1 MALRVM
7 AMAEIRLEVLLEV
20 ARSGETVAAVC
31 KRHGISRETYYV
43 YRRRF
48 QAEGIEGLEP
58 RSRQPV
64 NQPQRMPATI
74 EERVCL
80 LRKEHP
86 RWGARRIRT
95 ELMRKGVRAP
105 AVSSIHRALVR
116 NNLVALQPTRPRP
129 ATQRFERASP
139 NELWQVDFTQ
149 LVLADE
155 SPVWAMDILDDHAR
169 FCLALRLGEGP
180 TGQAAWECFEWA
192 VARYGLPAQVLS
204 DNGSCFTG
212 RLLSGGGTVEFERRL
227 ATLGVKLL
235 HSRPYHPQTLGKLER
250 FHRTEKEWLAD
261 HPRPET
267 AEQMQELLDE
277 FRVHYNVERPHQ
289 GIADATPAER
299 YRAMVPDLAP
309 DPLPGPLPDAAH
321 PTGAIV
327 RRVSNWGV
335 LSYRRHSINVGT
347 IWAGHLLRIT
357 EIDGVVHCFYGE
369 QLVRALVVDMDQR
382 YQRKGTY
389 TIQRGGRP
397 RKANLKNP

>member
-7 AMAEIRLEVLLEV
+7 AMAEMRLEVLLEA
-20 ARSGETVAAVC
+20 ARSGETVTAVC
-31 KRHGISRETYYV
+31 KRHGISRETFYV
-43 YRRRF
+43 YLRRF
-48 QAEGIEGLEP
+48 RAEGTEGLEP

-74 EERVCL
+74 EEQICRF
-80 LRKEHP
+80 RKDHP
-86 RWGARRIRT
+86 KWGARRIRA
-95 ELMRKGVRAP
+95 ELKRQGVSAP

-139 NELWQVDFTQ
+139 NDLWQVDFTQ
-149 LVLADE
+149 LHLADE
-155 SPVWAMDILDDHAR
+155 TAVWAMDILDDHAR

-180 TGQAAWECFEWA
+180 TGRAAWECFEWA
-192 VARYGLPAQVLS
+192 VTRYGLPAQVLS

-212 RLLSGGGTVEFERRL
+212 RLLSNGGTVEFERRL
-227 ATLGVKLL
+227 ATLGVKFL

-250 FHRTEKEWLAD
+250 FHRTEKEWLAER
-261 HPRPET
+261 PRAET
-267 AEQMQELLDE
+267 AEQLQALLDE
-277 FRVHYNVERPHQ
+277 FRIHYNEDRPHQ
-289 GIADATPAER
+289 GIDDATPSER
-299 YRAMVPDLAP
+299 YCAVSTETPP
-309 DPLPGPLPDAAH
+309 TPLPGPLPDAAH
-321 PTGAIV
+321 PAGAIV

-335 LSYRRHSINVGT
+335 LSYCNAQINVGT

-369 QLVRALVVDMDQR
+369 QLVRALVIDPDR
-382 YQRKGTY
+382 EYQRKGSR

-397 RKANLKNP
+397 QKANLKSP